1 MSQRVV
7 FRGRFIADGM
17 WLTHLTW
24 GVLTLPFIVGGLWA
38 CWMSTTQVAVAGA
51 LAFMGLLFL
60 LVGLVM
66 ACVWKVASHA
76 IVLKPDGLWCRPGFA
91 RSVFVPYQDMT
102 FLGVTPQGFLLGYQR
117 QRHGQ
122 SVRLKLH
129 LPPWALSNRLFR
141 EELRSRAPQL
151 GVSDETVMRLWAF
164 KSRMGALTSLWLI
177 LLAPWVFLALPWR
190 SQGSLVSMPVLVS
203 GAVVWVVVL
212 VALAVWQA
220 TGQRRIERE
229 SRPSTTDEK
238 RAE

>member
-1 MSQRVV
+1 MSERVV

-24 GVLTLPFIVGGLWA
+24 GVLTLPFIGGGLWA
-38 CWMSTTQVAVAGA
+38 CWMSTGQVAAAGA
-51 LAFMGLLFL
+51 LALVGLLFV

-66 ACVWKVASHA
+66 SYVWKLASHA
-76 IVLKPDGLWCRPGFA
+76 IVLKPDGLWCRPGFV

-102 FLGVTPQGFLLGYQR
+102 FLGVTPQGFSLGYHR

-122 SVRLKLH
+122 PVRLKLH

-141 EELRSRAPQL
+141 EELRRRAPQL
-151 GVSDETVMRLWAF
+151 EVSDETVMRLWAF

-177 LLAPWVFLALPWR
+177 LLAPWIFLALPWR
-190 SQGSLVSMPVLVS
+190 SRGSPVSMPVLVS

-212 VALAVWQA
+212 VALCVWQA
-220 TGQRRIERE
+220 TGERRIERQ
-229 SRPSTTDEK
+229 SHPSTTDEK
-238 RAE
+238 RTE